1 MFHHCLGA
9 LKLKFQFTK
18 FQLLSLE
25 TETLNDDPV
34 FPFNSFKAKVP
45 ECCCELCTGVL
56 DPMHIATSARPDLLH
71 CDCCLAASQIA
82 SHQVAYGNT
91 RQNKIQKSSLGC
103 LCLCIRHVK
112 TSFPLKTEFS
122 RLVMFDCRRVVSTPP
137 RTWSWRL
144 DDGARRAQKA
154 SKGVAGC

>member
-1 MFHHCLGA
+1 MSDGRQGMFHHCLGA

-45 ECCCELCTGVL
+45 ECCCALCTGVL

-71 CDCCLAASQIA
+71 CVAWRLHRLRRTRYMVTPDKIKFRAPWAAC
-82 SHQVAYGNT
+82 VE
-91 RQNKIQKSSLGC
+91 IQAMPAPC
-103 LCLCIRHVK
+103 RHVG
-112 TSFPLKTEFS
+112 S
-122 RLVMFDCRRVVSTPP
+122 RQAG
-137 RTWSWRL
+137 SWQIRSCFL
-144 DDGARRAQKA
+144 SVFLELHVLSGFFRSPKN
-154 SKGVAGC
+154 